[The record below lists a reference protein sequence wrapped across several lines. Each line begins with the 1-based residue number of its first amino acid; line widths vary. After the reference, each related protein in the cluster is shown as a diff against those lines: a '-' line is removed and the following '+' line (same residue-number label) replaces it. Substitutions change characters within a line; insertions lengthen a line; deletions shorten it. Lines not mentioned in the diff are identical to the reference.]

1 MIVLGVDPGSLK
13 TGYGAILTDGQR
25 HRLLE
30 SGVFCPPRRAELP
43 ARLRFI
49 HEALRDLI
57 VRIEPDVLAVED
69 LFHSVNA
76 RSAFVLSH
84 VRGVILLAGA
94 AAELTVRAHPPATVK
109 LQITGFGGAE
119 KVQVAMM
126 VARHLGLSEDPPPG
140 DATDALAVALCEAHL
155 NGRTVALARGT
166 R

>member
-1 MIVLGVDPGSLK
+1 VIVLGVDPGSLK
-13 TGYGAILTDGQR
+13 TGYGAIETDGHR
-25 HRLLE
+25 HRLIE
-30 SGVFCPPRRAELP
+30 SGVLSPPRRAELP

-49 HEALRDLI
+49 HEGLRELI
-57 VRIEPDVLAVED
+57 SRIEPDILAVED

-84 VRGVILLAGA
+84 VRGVVLLAGA
-94 AAELTVRAHPPATVK
+94 AAEVTVRAHPPATVK
-109 LQITGFGGAE
+109 LQIAGFGGAE

-126 VARHLGLSEDPPPG
+126 VARHLGLAEEPPPG

-155 NGRTVALARGT
+155 NGRSVALLRGG